1 MNQRPGEPRPG
12 IPPYLVKAPQHK
24 AAYEMEMQLA
34 QEAVSPATETLG
46 DEALVTPVS
55 LPASAAKAPA
65 PATGVKAPAE
75 AACAD
80 CPMIK
85 K

>member
-1 MNQRPGEPRPG
+1 MK
-12 IPPYLVKAPQHK
+12 KAK
-24 AAYEMEMQLA
+24 EAAA
-34 QEAVSPATETLG
+34 AT
-46 DEALVTPVS
+46 
-55 LPASAAKAPA
+55 